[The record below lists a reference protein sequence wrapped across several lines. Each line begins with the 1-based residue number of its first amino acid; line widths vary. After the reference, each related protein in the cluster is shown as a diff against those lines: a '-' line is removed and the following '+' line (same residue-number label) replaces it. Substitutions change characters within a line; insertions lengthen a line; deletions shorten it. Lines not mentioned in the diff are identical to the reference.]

1 MGLNVTK
8 ATNQYYG
15 KYFENAICSYINH
28 TEIKNLTNFNQFSE
42 EDLKIMSEDAKVV
55 AKYLNANNAVWVGD
69 KTSKENCD
77 IIVDNEHIEIK
88 YVSQGTGT
96 YFNTSIYEFCNYGFD
111 YRAYLNKYGFYDVLS
126 EELKPFNIKFSRKN
140 KSPVTQKDSS
150 LIRHNYPNTY
160 NTIQNTEAKIRKI
173 FIYDLTSYFKSNP
186 NELYSFISDMINKKT
201 STINKNK
208 PDRIIV
214 YNYTKNE
221 ISDIN
226 LNNLN
231 YDDTISLT
239 DKGFSVGDIRIQIG
253 WQNGNALNNPT
264 IRVFLK

>member
-1 MGLNVTK
+1 
-8 ATNQYYG
+8 
-15 KYFENAICSYINH
+15 
-28 TEIKNLTNFNQFSE
+28 
-42 EDLKIMSEDAKVV
+42 
-55 AKYLNANNAVWVGD
+55 
-69 KTSKENCD
+69 
-77 IIVDNEHIEIK
+77 
-88 YVSQGTGT
+88 
-96 YFNTSIYEFCNYGFD
+96 
-111 YRAYLNKYGFYDVLS
+111 
-126 EELKPFNIKFSRKN
+126 
-140 KSPVTQKDSS
+140 
-150 LIRHNYPNTY
+150 
-160 NTIQNTEAKIRKI
+160 
-173 FIYDLTSYFKSNP
+173 
-186 NELYSFISDMINKKT
+186 MINKKT